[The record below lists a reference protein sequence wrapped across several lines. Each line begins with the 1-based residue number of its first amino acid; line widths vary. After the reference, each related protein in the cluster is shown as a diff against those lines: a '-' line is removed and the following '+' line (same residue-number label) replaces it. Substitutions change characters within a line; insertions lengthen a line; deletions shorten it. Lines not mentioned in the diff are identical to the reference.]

1 MALPKEERIKLK
13 KKLPYGSQS
22 KVAKKLGTTRSRV
35 YQYIV
40 GINND
45 LIIEDA
51 LVSILQK
58 EKERNKRLVDIING

>member
-22 KVAKKLGTTRSRV
+22 KVAKQLGTTRSRV

-40 GINND
+40 GLNND
-45 LIIEDA
+45 LTIEDA

>member
-22 KVAKKLGTTRSRV
+22 KVAKQLGTTRSRV

-40 GINND
+40 GLNND
-45 LIIEDA
+45 LTIEDA

-58 EKERNKRLVDIING
+58 EKERNKRIVDIING

>member
-1 MALPKEERIKLK
+1 MPLPKEETIKLK

-22 KVAKKLGTTRSRV
+22 KVAKQLGTTRSRV

>member
-22 KVAKKLGTTRSRV
+22 KVAKQLGTTRSRV

-40 GINND
+40 GLNND
-45 LIIEDA
+45 LTIEDA

-58 EKERNKRLVDIING
+58 EKERNERLVDIING

>member
-22 KVAKKLGTTRSRV
+22 KVAKQLGTTRSRV

-45 LIIEDA
+45 LTIEDA
-51 LVSILQK
+51 LVLILQK
-58 EKERNKRLVDIING
+58 EKERNERLVDIING

>member
-22 KVAKKLGTTRSRV
+22 KVARQLGTTRSRV

-45 LIIEDA
+45 LSIEDA
-51 LVSILQK
+51 LVSVLK
-58 EKERNKRLVDIING
+58 EEKKRNKRIVEIING

>member
-22 KVAKKLGTTRSRV
+22 KVAKQLGTTRSRV

-45 LIIEDA
+45 LTIEDA

-58 EKERNKRLVDIING
+58 EKERNERLVDIING

>member
-22 KVAKKLGTTRSRV
+22 KVAKQLGTTRSRI

-45 LIIEDA
+45 LTIEDA

-58 EKERNKRLVDIING
+58 EKERNKRIVDIING